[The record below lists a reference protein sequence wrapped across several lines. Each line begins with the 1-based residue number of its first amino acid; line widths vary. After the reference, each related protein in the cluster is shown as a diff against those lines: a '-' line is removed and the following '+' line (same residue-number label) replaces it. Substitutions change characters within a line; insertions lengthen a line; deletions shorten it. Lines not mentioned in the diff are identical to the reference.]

1 MASIYDNNSNC
12 LECGRLVAPTSGMRG
27 ADEDN
32 LFCCRKCLR
41 SFYDSQPGLWESEID
56 FKRQMEEDYEKFL
69 LLEEEKN
76 LKALEEQKRLD
87 EQKKRKERRDR
98 IELVIFYTICLGIF
112 LILLRSCH

>member
-56 FKRQMEEDYEKFL
+56 FKRQMEEIL
-69 LLEEEKN
+69 LLEEENN
-76 LKALEEQKRLD
+76 LKALEEQKRLHT
-87 EQKKRKERRDR
+87 QKKRRDR
-98 IELVIFYTICLGIF
+98 IELVIFYTVCFVIF